1 MSRRTHRRATAGI
14 ALVAAGVTAVTAV
27 VAGVARRAA
36 ALYASP
42 ELEPRPGLQ
51 PVSVR
56 GADGQA
62 LPGWVTPTVGDGTRW
77 AVALPG
83 LGSHPLRHQEI
94 APALAAH
101 GYTALFAAHSARW
114 PARRHGFGV
123 RETDEALAW
132 LRVAA
137 DHGAREVTLLG
148 WSFGGA
154 LWLHALDAMRRE
166 PLRRT
171 LADPPLVVRAVVL
184 TGPLVDWVPTIAHGI
199 GGGRLG
205 RALGRAVVGSL
216 AVPGLARLA
225 GQAGRLRIRPPAL
238 TGHPMPLLVVH
249 SDADTTVPLATS
261 RALVAAWSGPSR
273 LLVVHGARHGA
284 ERDGD
289 PNGWLDAVSTTV

>member
-1 MSRRTHRRATAGI
+1 MSPRTRRRATAGVALGAAAAA
-14 ALVAAGVTAVTAV
+14 ALVGGLAL
-27 VAGVARRAA
+27 VARRAA
-36 ALYASP
+36 GLYESP
-42 ELEPRPGLQ
+42 VHAPAPDLRA
-51 PVSVR
+51 VSVR
-56 GADGQA
+56 CTDGHD

-94 APALAAH
+94 APALAEV
-101 GYTALFAAHSARW
+101 GYTGLFAAHSARW

-132 LRVAA
+132 LRFAA
-137 DHGAREVTLLG
+137 DHGASEVTLLG

-154 LWLHALDAMRRE
+154 LWLHALDAMRRA
-166 PLRRT
+166 PVRR
-171 LADPPLVVRAVVL
+171 APVDPPLVVRAVVL

-205 RALGRAVVGSL
+205 RALGRAVVGFL

-225 GQAGRLRIRPPAL
+225 GQPGRLRIRPPVT

-261 RALVAAWSGPSR
+261 RALVAAWSGPAR
-273 LLVVHGARHGA
+273 LLVVRGARHGA